1 MVTLIVVMSFLGQN
15 GLNSETCYLIQK
27 QGLSL
32 LTKKRISHEFLQETS
47 FLLNS
52 KMLANDFLLMD
63 NIYVAN

>member
-1 MVTLIVVMSFLGQN
+1 MVTLTVIMSFLGQN

-27 QGLSL
+27 QRLSL
-32 LTKKRISHEFLQETS
+32 LTKKRISYEFLQETS

-63 NIYVAN
+63 YIYVAN